1 MQTIAVLGAN
11 GRLASQVA
19 MAFHDKGYRVL
30 AVTRSGAAAGLP
42 AGIEQRTADAMDRR
56 ALTAATEG
64 ADIIF
69 NGLNP
74 TYTQWRRYV
83 LPMGE
88 NVIAA
93 ARQHGALHLFPGN
106 VYNYGHEVH
115 PGMRPQ
121 DPQGATTSKGRIRIA
136 LEQLFEREAQRGN
149 VRTIILRAGDF
160 FGGPVK
166 GSWFDLSIAAK
177 IDKGIFTYPGPMDLA
192 HSWAYTPDLAA
203 TFVALADRAGELGP
217 FEMFNFPDHTLTG
230 QQLMDCCEQAVGL
243 PLKRAGIPWPLL
255 RAAGLFSP
263 MMRHVCEMSY
273 LWHVPHSLDGD
284 KLRTLLGTV
293 PHTDADSAVSA
304 ALSDLG
310 INRNASPKSAAVA
323 AA

>member
-19 MAFHDKGYRVL
+19 RAFHIADHRVL
-30 AVTRSGAAAGLP
+30 AITRSGSASGLP
-42 AGIEQRTADAMDRR
+42 AEIERRAADAMDRD

-74 TYTQWRRYV
+74 AYTQWRRYV

-93 ARQHGALHLFPGN
+93 AGKHGALHLFPGN
-106 VYNYGHEVH
+106 VYNYGHDVH
-115 PGMRPQ
+115 PAMRPQ
-121 DPQGATTSKGRIRIA
+121 DPQAATTGKGRIRIA
-136 LEQLFEREAQRGN
+136 LERCFECEADRGN
-149 VRTIILRAGDF
+149 VRTVLLRAGDF
-160 FGGPVK
+160 FGGPVT

-203 TFVALADRAGELGP
+203 AFVALADRAGELRP
-217 FEMFNFPDHTLTG
+217 FETFHFPGHTLTG
-230 QQLMDCCEQAVGL
+230 RQLVELCEQAAGR
-243 PLKRAGIPWPLL
+243 PLRRAGVPWPLL

-273 LWHVPHSLDGD
+273 LWRVPHSLDGD
-284 KLRTLLGTV
+284 KLQALLGTV
-293 PHTDADSAVSA
+293 PHTNAGSAVSA

-310 INRNASPKSAAVA
+310 LNRNVPPKSAAATA
-323 AA
+323 A